1 MELTVR
7 FIPRYSD
14 TSVKREVTQNLSSS
28 VVLADVEL
36 VSVMVEFM
44 VELETNGSVL
54 IVSFCPTWTRGHSR
68 LETNEFSD
76 QGVHAD
82 DILNVGTGNIIL
94 CEIIIASRAKVLCGR
109 I

>member
-1 MELTVR
+1 M
-7 FIPRYSD
+7 
-14 TSVKREVTQNLSSS
+14 TQNVSSS
-28 VVLADVEL
+28 VELADVEL

-54 IVSFCPTWTRGHSR
+54 IVSMHRPSEMRGHSR
-68 LETNEFSD
+68 PETNEFSD

-82 DILNVGTGNIIL
+82 NILDIGTRDIVL